1 MEFANFAEIRV
12 SLRRH
17 YDFARSTAQICDTLS
32 NSDHD
37 FAKASYETSVRR
49 ACGQR
54 RADEN
59 EILNENHH
67 RAQAR
72 RACDERAGNGAQTR
86 TKFYMKTI
94 TAHWPEWRATPCGQR
109 RADENEI

>member
-59 EILNENHH
+59 EILS
-67 RAQAR
+67 
-72 RACDERAGNGAQTR
+72 
-86 TKFYMKTI
+86 
-94 TAHWPEWRATPCGQR
+94 
-109 RADENEI
+109 